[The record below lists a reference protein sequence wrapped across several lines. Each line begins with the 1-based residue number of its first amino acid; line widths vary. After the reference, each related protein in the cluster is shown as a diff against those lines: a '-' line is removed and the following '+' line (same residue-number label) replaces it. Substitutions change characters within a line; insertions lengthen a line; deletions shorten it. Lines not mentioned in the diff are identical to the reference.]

1 MEQDEELSRL
11 LRRCGHVLYHQT
23 HHCQQDAVLL
33 LLAQQGAM
41 NQKEIQQHLSIK
53 AGSASELI
61 SKLESKGFL
70 QRSRD
75 LKDKRRVVLSLTE
88 KGFLA
93 AKIHEER
100 PAEHLF
106 DAFSS
111 EEKEQ
116 LIRLLTKLHTSWG
129 I

>member
-1 MEQDEELSRL
+1 MKQDEELSRL

-41 NQKEIQQHLSIK
+41 NQKEIQEHLSIK

-61 SKLESKGFL
+61 SKLENKGFL

-75 LKDKRRVVLSLTE
+75 AQDKRRVVLSLTE
-88 KGFLA
+88 KGLLA

-100 PAEHLF
+100 PVEHLF

-116 LIRLLTKLHTSWG
+116 LIALLTKLHTSWG
-129 I
+129 F

>member
-1 MEQDEELSRL
+1 MEQDEELNRL

-33 LLAQQGAM
+33 LLAKQGAM
-41 NQKEIQQHLSIK
+41 NQKEIQEHLSVK
-53 AGSASELI
+53 AGSVSELI
-61 SKLESKGFL
+61 SKLENKGFL

-75 LKDKRRVVLSLTE
+75 EQDKRRVVLSLTE
-88 KGFLA
+88 KGLLA
-93 AKIHEER
+93 AKIHEDR

-106 DAFSS
+106 DVFTA

-116 LIRLLTKLHTSWG
+116 LIGLLGKLHTSWG
-129 I
+129 F